1 MFFSSRRRH
10 TRCALVTGVQTCALP
25 ISPPYQPLFDWA
37 EGRADQPT
45 AGNTPVFRPFML
57 AHPLEERQIDLAD
70 YAVEWKWDGIRA
82 QLVHVTGQTRLY
94 SRAGDDITGSFPAI
108 ASAFDVPAV
117 PDDRKSVG

>member
-1 MFFSSRRRH
+1 
-10 TRCALVTGVQTCALP
+10 
-25 ISPPYQPLFDWA
+25 
-37 EGRADQPT
+37 
-45 AGNTPVFRPFML
+45 ML

-94 SRAGDDITGSFPAI
+94 SRAGDDITGSFPDI

-117 PDDRKSVG
+117 LDGELLVKGDFQGAQAASSNAIKTRIHSKQVPAKALGDIHPIGRVS